1 MVVKQL
7 LEVYTRFSTP
17 ISDAVANK
25 ERLNTL
31 VGIQCCSYVVLGTY
45 RAANYIQDA
54 QNRFLTFSLPF
65 RRDRGSFFGIQPQA
79 DRYGMEAAVLG
90 NGTGVRKNPHVCVW
104 MVIIITLVSLL
115 LLDPNYSSFS
125 QSIRLGR
132 RLSHPTLQSIREAM
146 THRIPEPRCSQ
157 FLPILDREL
166 AFFPH
171 VVGKQ
176 INACLNVTA

>member
-54 QNRFLTFSLPF
+54 QNRFLTFSLPQRPRQLF
-65 RRDRGSFFGIQPQA
+65 WNS
-79 DRYGMEAAVLG
+79 AAG
-90 NGTGVRKNPHVCVW
+90 
-104 MVIIITLVSLL
+104 
-115 LLDPNYSSFS
+115 
-125 QSIRLGR
+125 
-132 RLSHPTLQSIREAM
+132 
-146 THRIPEPRCSQ
+146 
-157 FLPILDREL
+157 
-166 AFFPH
+166 
-171 VVGKQ
+171 
-176 INACLNVTA
+176 